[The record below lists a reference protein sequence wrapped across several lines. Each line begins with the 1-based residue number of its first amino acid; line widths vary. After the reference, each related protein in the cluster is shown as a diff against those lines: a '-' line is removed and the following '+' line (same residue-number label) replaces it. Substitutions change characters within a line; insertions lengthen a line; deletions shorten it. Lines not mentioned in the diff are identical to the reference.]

1 MKKSTYRFLN
11 IVYGGLS
18 GLLTGV
24 VMMQLWINNHMMP
37 AMLYMLIFDQMEV
50 THFISGS
57 FSIPGL
63 ALLKI
68 AHYATAIVFGV
79 VFALVL
85 HRLVKS
91 IWNGLGL
98 GFMFGIVWWIL
109 TPFYLLPF
117 FFVVSPNA
125 KWEDLTMY
133 ELLDSLISH
142 IVFGLTLGV
151 FYALLCMLLRR
162 QARRG

>member
-11 IVYGGLS
+11 IVYAGLS

-68 AHYATAIVFGV
+68 AF
-79 VFALVL
+79 L
-85 HRLVKS
+85 
-91 IWNGLGL
+91 
-98 GFMFGIVWWIL
+98 
-109 TPFYLLPF
+109 
-117 FFVVSPNA
+117 
-125 KWEDLTMY
+125 
-133 ELLDSLISH
+133 
-142 IVFGLTLGV
+142 
-151 FYALLCMLLRR
+151 
-162 QARRG
+162 Q

>member
-24 VMMQLWINNHMMP
+24 VMMQLWIDNHMMP

-50 THFISGS
+50 THFISGA

-63 ALLKI
+63 LLLKI
-68 AHYATAIVFGV
+68 AHYVTAILFGV
-79 VFALVL
+79 VFSLVL

-125 KWEDLTMY
+125 VWRDLTMY

-142 IVFGLTLGV
+142 IVFGLILGL
-151 FYALLCMLLRR
+151 FYALFCMLLRR

>member
-11 IVYGGLS
+11 IIYGGLS
-18 GLLTGV
+18 GLFTGV
-24 VMMQLWINNHMMP
+24 VMMQLWIHNNMTP
-37 AMLYMLIFDQMEV
+37 AMLYMLIFDQMKIFHLLSNV
-50 THFISGS
+50 Y
-57 FSIPGL
+57 SIPEKI
-63 ALLKI
+63 LLNI
-68 AHYATAIVFGV
+68 AHYVTAMMFGI
-79 VFALVL
+79 VFALIL

-109 TPFYLLPF
+109 TLFYLLPF

-125 KWEDLTMY
+125 QWEDLTMY
-133 ELLDSLISH
+133 ELLNSLISH
-142 IVFGLTLGV
+142 VIFGLFLGF
-151 FYALLCMLLRR
+151 FYALFCMLLRR